1 MTQAAHSTKRHELP
15 FFERAGTVLWTR
27 ERTQNRLL
35 SMPAG
40 GIVATDKGR
49 ISVHVPI
56 YDLLNLLNPFLRRLP

>member
-1 MTQAAHSTKRHELP
+1 MSCL

-40 GIVATDKGR
+40 GIVWAIELKVGHAI
-49 ISVHVPI
+49 ISI
-56 YDLLNLLNPFLRRLP
+56 LTNINWFEKEKCIKCIKIET